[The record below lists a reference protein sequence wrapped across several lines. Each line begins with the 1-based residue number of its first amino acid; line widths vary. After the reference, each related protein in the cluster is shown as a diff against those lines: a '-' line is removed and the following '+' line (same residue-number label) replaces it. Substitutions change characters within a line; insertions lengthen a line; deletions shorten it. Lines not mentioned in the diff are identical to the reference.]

1 MSSSDLIVYSGLA
14 ALAIS
19 PFIKPALSWAYGLAS
34 SAAPTLPPKPPAHQS
49 DTLEVW
55 RQKWSATL
63 ITFIESIEGGE
74 GILEDEA
81 KATRLARELIWEI
94 IGGDGQ
100 QAGKK

>member
-14 ALAIS
+14 ALALA
-19 PFIKPALSWAYGLAS
+19 PAIKPALSWVYGVAS
-34 SAAPTLPPKPPAHQS
+34 SAAPTLPLKPAAPEG
-49 DTLEVW
+49 DTLEAW

-74 GILEDEA
+74 GSLEDDA